1 MRSFT
6 VVCLAAFLSTPA
18 PVAAQTG
25 TGAQVPLPAPVTIS
39 TCSGG
44 LSSFELVEIATY
56 DVTFRN
62 AGPVAADRIR
72 LSALYGRRGK
82 RATFDLTGLFP
93 PGTDVS
99 RHLRHTVSGGLYSF
113 RAEKNDCVVDYVH
126 FTDGSSWSPPR
137 PQP

>member
-6 VVCLAAFLSTPA
+6 VLCLAAFLCTA
-18 PVAAQTG
+18 EAVAAQTG
-25 TGAQVPLPAPVTIS
+25 TVGPAASPAPVTIS

-44 LSSFELVEIATY
+44 LSSFELIEFATY

-62 AGPVAADRIR
+62 AGPVAADEVR

-82 RATFDLTGLFP
+82 RATFDVTGRFP
-93 PGTDVS
+93 PGVDVS

-113 RAEKNDCVVDYVH
+113 RSDKNDCVVDYVH

-137 PQP
+137 QQH

>member
-6 VVCLAAFLSTPA
+6 VACLAAFLS
-18 PVAAQTG
+18 AAATA
-25 TGAQVPLPAPVTIS
+25 GAQPAAGGHAPSTAPVTIS

-62 AGPVAADRIR
+62 AGPVAADEIR

-93 PGTDVS
+93 PGADVS
-99 RHLRHTVSGGLYSF
+99 RHLRHTVSGGLYAF
-113 RAEKNDCVVDYVH
+113 RSDRNECIVDYVH

-137 PQP
+137 QQP

>member
-6 VVCLAAFLSTPA
+6 VACLAALLSTVAPA
-18 PVAAQTG
+18 AAQTA
-25 TGAQVPLPAPVTIS
+25 TGGPAPSPAPVTIS

-44 LSSFELVEIATY
+44 LSSCELVEIATY

-62 AGPVAADRIR
+62 TASVAADRIR

-82 RATFDLTGLFP
+82 RATFEITGLFP
-93 PGTDVS
+93 PGADVS

-113 RAEKNDCVVDYVH
+113 RSDKNDCVIDFVH

-137 PQP
+137 PQS

>member
-1 MRSFT
+1 MRDDMRSFT
-6 VVCLAAFLSTPA
+6 VSCLAAFFCTA
-18 PVAAQTG
+18 QAVAAQPAAG
-25 TGAQVPLPAPVTIS
+25 GAPARPAPVTIS

-82 RATFDLTGLFP
+82 RATCDLTGVFP
-93 PGTDVS
+93 PGVDVS
-99 RHLRHTVSGGLYSF
+99 RHLRHTVSGGLYAF
-113 RAEKNDCVVDYVH
+113 RSDKNDCVVDYVH
-126 FTDGSSWSPPR
+126 
-137 PQP
+137 

>member
-6 VVCLAAFLSTPA
+6 VLCLAAFLSTVETA
-18 PVAAQTG
+18 
-25 TGAQVPLPAPVTIS
+25 GAQPAAAGRAPLPAPVTIS
-39 TCSGG
+39 VCSGG
-44 LSSFELVEIATY
+44 LSSFELVEFATY
-56 DVTFRN
+56 DVTVRN
-62 AGPVAADRIR
+62 TASVPADKIR

-93 PGTDVS
+93 PNADVS

-113 RAEKNDCVVDYVH
+113 RSDKNDCVVDYVH

-137 PQP
+137 QQP

>member
-6 VVCLAAFLSTPA
+6 VLCLAAFL
-18 PVAAQTG
+18 AAS
-25 TGAQVPLPAPVTIS
+25 PAPVTIS

-62 AGPVAADRIR
+62 AGPVAADEIR

-82 RATFDLTGLFP
+82 RATFDVKGLFP
-93 PGTDVS
+93 PGADVS

-113 RAEKNDCVVDYVH
+113 RSDKNDCVVDYVH

-137 PQP
+137 QQP